1 MAEHMPDVSGLRMLR
16 QGLFL
21 GEIKKNRFEPSQSL
35 AMYLKQGQFDNEVN
49 LTSSDDRVLR
59 YLKGETIEA
68 SDQKIKNGYVLVL
81 VDGYSLGW
89 AKKYKRNVK
98 E

>member
-1 MAEHMPDVSGLRMLR
+1 
-16 QGLFL
+16 
-21 GEIKKNRFEPSQSL
+21 
-35 AMYLKQGQFDNEVN
+35 MYLKQGQFDNEVN

-81 VDGYSLGW
+81 VDEYPLGW
-89 AKKYKRNVK
+89 AKNTNGTLKNKYLSGWRMMS
-98 E
+98 

>member
-68 SDQKIKNGYVLVL
+68 SDRKLKMDMCLFWWTDIRLDGQKIQTE
-81 VDGYSLGW
+81 
-89 AKKYKRNVK
+89 R
-98 E
+98 